1 MHTAKIGVVLLNMGG
16 PSRLEDVRPF
26 LYNIFSDRE
35 IIRLGPA
42 LLQKPLAWLI
52 ARKRAP
58 KSRLLY
64 EKIGGGSPIAA
75 ITYKQQLA

>member
-1 MHTAKIGVVLLNMGG
+1 MYKEKIAVILLNMGG
-16 PSRLEDVRPF
+16 PTRLEDVRPF

-42 LLQKPLAWLI
+42 LLQKPIAWYI

-58 KSRLLY
+58 KSMNISSGIMPY
-64 EKIGGGSPIAA
+64 GVD
-75 ITYKQQLA
+75 